1 MNKPTH
7 STKINFN
14 GQDMLFEE
22 YFDPDFSKL
31 ENIPT
36 QSLGIVLNSKNEV
49 LLVSADED
57 WWGLPGGTIEKGETP
72 EQTLAREVYEET
84 AVVINE
90 SYIKPFFYMISWDLD
105 DDGNKTY
112 HTTQL
117 RYITK
122 VKEIHEFINDPG
134 GEQQYRRFVPTE
146 DIDKDLSWEGTR
158 DIIKT
163 ELLKFLENEKD

>member
-1 MNKPTH
+1 
-7 STKINFN
+7 
-14 GQDMLFEE
+14 MLFEE

-31 ENIPT
+31 EHTPT
-36 QSLGIVLNSKNEV
+36 QSLGIVLNSNNEI
-49 LLVSADED
+49 LLVSADKK

-84 AVVINE
+84 AVVIDE
-90 SYIKPFFYMISWDLD
+90 KYIKPFFYMISWDLD
-105 DDGNKTY
+105 DDGNKIY

-134 GEQQYRRFVPTE
+134 GEQQYRKFVPIE

-158 DIIKT
+158 DVIKI
-163 ELLKFLENEKD
+163 ELLKFLKNEKD